1 MANVSNAIQRA
12 AAAPAARKQN
22 AAAASVAEMVGQ
34 IVDREGYRR
43 RFDELLG
50 RRAPQFIASIVSL
63 VNATPELQKAF
74 AEAPVTIIQ
83 AALRAASYD
92 LPIDPQLGYA
102 YVVAFNNYNKS
113 TGTKRMEA
121 SFILG
126 YKGMLQL
133 AMRTGVYK
141 VINVVDVRDGE
152 LVRYNRLTEDV
163 ELEFVEDEDER
174 EKLPV
179 VGWVGYYR
187 LINGMEKT
195 LYMTRAQVEAHER
208 RHRKGQYQ
216 SKGWREDFDAM
227 AQKTVLRRLIGKWG
241 LMSIDYQRQTDP
253 AAVAA
258 ATAIATGTFDDEDAL
273 PDVLPGE
280 IAEPQE
286 DAGQTAE

>member
-63 VNATPELQKAF
+63 INTTPDLQKAF
-74 AEAPVTIIQ
+74 AEAPLTVIQ
-83 AALRAASYD
+83 AALKAAIYD

-102 YVVAFNNYNKS
+102 YIVAFNNYDKS

-121 SFILG
+121 GFILG

-133 AMRTGVYK
+133 ALRTGVYK

-152 LVRYNRLTEDV
+152 FVRYNRLTEDMA
-163 ELEFVEDEDER
+163 LDFVEDDDER
-174 EKLPV
+174 EKLPI
-179 VGWVGYYR
+179 VGWAGYYR
-187 LINGMEKT
+187 LLNGMVKT

-208 RHRKGQYQ
+208 RHRKGPYQ
-216 SKGWREDFDAM
+216 TKGWREDFDEM

-280 IAEPQE
+280 IAESQE